1 MLTLMNKFSLHSNTR
16 LSAIMLLS
24 CLMMISCG
32 KDNAVTPDNPPPSSD
47 SIITYT
53 IRPGQHYCDQNA
65 FVWKSVAELKFKV
78 WFDSSCIYTTTL
90 PANQYDINKL
100 YGISEGLNHQVNS
113 ARIGWR
119 WSNESLRLFGYV
131 YKDSV
136 RYSQEIST
144 IPIGMPADCSI
155 RMNGNQYD
163 CSVNGIH
170 VSLPRSNNDTVATGY
185 QLYPYFG
192 GDETAPH
199 LINIKIK
206 NL

>member
-1 MLTLMNKFSLHSNTR
+1 MRVIF
-16 LSAIMLLS
+16 AIVVSGWILLS
-24 CLMMISCG
+24 CN
-32 KDNAVTPDNPPPSSD
+32 KDTSITPDTPPPASD

-53 IRPGQHYCDQNA
+53 IRQGQHYCDQNA
-65 FVWKSVAELKFKV
+65 FVWQSLSEMKFRV
-78 WFDSSCIYTTTL
+78 WFDSSCIYTSAL

-119 WSNESLRLFGYV
+119 WSDDSLRLFGYV

-144 IPIGMPADCSI
+144 IPIGVPADCSI
-155 RMNGNQYD
+155 RMNGYQYD
-163 CSVNGIH
+163 CSVNGKH
-170 VSLPRSNNDTVATGY
+170 VSLPRSRNDSVATGY

-199 LINIKIK
+199 LISIKIK

>member
-1 MLTLMNKFSLHSNTR
+1 MRLIFSFFIAGFL
-16 LSAIMLLS
+16 ILS
-24 CLMMISCG
+24 C
-32 KDNAVTPDNPPPSSD
+32 KKEKTVTPDNPPISSD
-47 SIITYT
+47 SIVTYT
-53 IRPGQHYCDQNA
+53 IRQGQHYCDQNA
-65 FVWKSVAELKFKV
+65 FVLKSVAEMKFKV
-78 WFDSSCIYTTTL
+78 WFDSSCIYTTTI

-119 WSNESLRLFGYV
+119 WSDDSLRLFGYV
-131 YKDSV
+131 YKDSI
-136 RYSQEIST
+136 RYSQEISA
-144 IPIGMPADCSI
+144 IPIGAPADCSI

-170 VSLPRSNNDTVATGY
+170 VFLPRSSSDSVASGY
-185 QLYPYFG
+185 LLYPYFG

-199 LINIKIK
+199 LITIKIK